1 MAESVIHGKTGLL
14 IPPASAPALRDA
26 MLRLMRNP
34 EAAAEMGKNGREMA
48 IKSFTRMQ
56 MMAEYRDL
64 LAQALL
70 PDAKSRSV

>member
-1 MAESVIHGKTGLL
+1 
-14 IPPASAPALRDA
+14 
-26 MLRLMRNP
+26 
-34 EAAAEMGKNGREMA
+34 MA